1 MKKFGK
7 GKSQVPAGE
16 VEVEEVETPA
26 ETLKNAAAVGAEE
39 VVEGEEKVKGAPRA
53 RKWNYGITAEG
64 VIKRV
69 AGVEGGPKGCAD
81 AFEATAK
88 PITVE
93 AFSEAVED
101 WRHCLRVMMRG
112 KYVTITGADGEV
124 YPQEYDHE
132 AAAAAR
138 EAKAAAKAEREAAEA
153 EEVEEAPKAPA
164 KRSAKK

>member
-7 GKSQVPAGE
+7 APAAPTPPVEE
-16 VEVEEVETPA
+16 VEVEVDE
-26 ETLKNAAAVGAEE
+26 AVTGEAEE
-39 VVEGEEKVKGAPRA
+39 GEGEEKVKGAPRA

-64 VIKRV
+64 IISRV
-69 AGVEGGPKGCAD
+69 AGVESGPKGCAE

-93 AFSEAVED
+93 KFSETVDD

-112 KYVTITGADGEV
+112 KYVVIKNGGET
-124 YPQEYDHE
+124 YPQEYDHA

-138 EAKAAAKAEREAAEA
+138 EAKAAAKAAKEAEADEETEA
-153 EEVEEAPKAPA
+153 EEAPA
-164 KRSAKK
+164 PAKKRSAKK

>member
-7 GKSQVPAGE
+7 GPAAPTPPVEE
-16 VEVEEVETPA
+16 VEVEDVEEAEVVET
-26 ETLKNAAAVGAEE
+26 
-39 VVEGEEKVKGAPRA
+39 EGEEKVKGAPRA

-64 VIKRV
+64 VISRV
-69 AGVEGGPKGCAD
+69 AGVESGPKGCAD

-93 AFSEAVED
+93 KFSETVDD

-112 KYVTITGADGEV
+112 KYVVIKNGGEV
-124 YPQEYDHE
+124 YPQEYDH
-132 AAAAAR
+132 AAAAEAR
-138 EAKAAAKAEREAAEA
+138 EARAAAKAEKEAAEAKA
-153 EEVEEAPKAPA
+153 EEVEEAPAKAPA